1 MIIDT
6 ENRLK
11 LAGGDTENSHLSAP
25 CDEKKWKLASPEFG
39 NKEGMKM
46 LIKKTL
52 CSVKT
57 SGRKFL
63 ELIADVLRK
72 IGFGPARYDD
82 NVWINP
88 REDGHDYVATHM
100 DGFIVVAKDIVSC
113 IKQIKENFNL
123 R

>member
-1 MIIDT
+1 
-6 ENRLK
+6 
-11 LAGGDTENSHLSAP
+11 
-25 CDEKKWKLASPEFG
+25 
-39 NKEGMKM
+39 M